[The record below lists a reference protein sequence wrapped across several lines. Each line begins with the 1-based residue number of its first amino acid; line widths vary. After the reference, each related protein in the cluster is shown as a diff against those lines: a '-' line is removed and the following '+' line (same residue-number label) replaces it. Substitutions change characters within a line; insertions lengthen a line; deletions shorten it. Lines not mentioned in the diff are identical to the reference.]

1 MSEKRYSNEELTV
14 VWQPEK
20 CIHSTLCWR
29 SLIRVFDPRKRPWV
43 NMAGAPSDSIKAT
56 VEKCPSG
63 ALSYEEVGREPRFDE
78 AEEMVIEVS
87 SNGPLIV
94 NGNCKIRMA
103 DGTESATA
111 GKTALCRCGH
121 SKSKPL
127 CDGSHIE
134 ADFIDS

>member
-1 MSEKRYSNEELTV
+1 MSEKRYTNEELTV

-20 CIHSTLCWR
+20 CIHSTQCWR

-43 NMAGAPSDSIKAT
+43 NMAGAPSESIKAT

-63 ALSYEEVGREPRFDE
+63 ALSYEEVGGERRFDE
-78 AEEMVIEVS
+78 SDELVIEVTP
-87 SNGPLIV
+87 NGPLILS
-94 NGNCKIRMA
+94 GDCRIRMK
-103 DGTESATA
+103 DGSESTVA

-121 SKSKPL
+121 SKSKPY

-134 ADFIDS
+134 TDFTDS